1 MAKRV
6 AGNPWLNI
14 WTKPRQTVRS
24 IVDTDP
30 KFGFVILSAIYGLPM
45 ALNLAQNFSLGA
57 KVPVWAILMG
67 SLIVCAILG
76 MIGISISTWL
86 LHLTGR
92 WIGGKGSYQTIRTA
106 VTWSNVPNIV
116 TILMW
121 IVLLCVFGRAVFNK
135 QFADTHFIGFQA
147 GIVFIIFLVQ
157 AVISIWGFII
167 LLQGLGEVQ
176 GFSVWKALLNVL
188 IPFVI
193 VVAII
198 WLVGWALFGTG
209 TIHN

>member
-1 MAKRV
+1 VAKKV
-6 AGNPWLNI
+6 EGSPWLSI
-14 WTKPRQTVRS
+14 WVEPKQTIRS
-24 IVDTDP
+24 IVKTDP

-45 ALNLAQNFSLGA
+45 ALNLAQNFSLGFQ
-57 KVPVWAILMG
+57 VPLWAIVVG
-67 SLIVCAILG
+67 SLIVCTILG

-86 LHLTGR
+86 LHVTGR
-92 WIGGKGSYQTIRTA
+92 WIAGKGSYQTIRTA

-121 IVLLCVFGRAVFNK
+121 IILLSVFGGALFNK
-135 QFADTHFIGFQA
+135 QFSETHFIGYQA
-147 GIVFIIFLVQ
+147 GIVFIVFLLQTIV
-157 AVISIWGFII
+157 SIWGFII
-167 LLQGLGEVQ
+167 LLQGLSEVQ

-193 VVAII
+193 VVAVI
-198 WLVGWALFGTG
+198 WLVGWTLFGTG

>member
-1 MAKRV
+1 MAKQAV
-6 AGNPWLNI
+6 GNPWLSI
-14 WTKPRQTVRS
+14 WTEPRQTVRS
-24 IVDTDP
+24 IVKTDP
-30 KFGFVILSAIYGLPM
+30 KFRFAILSAIYGLPM
-45 ALNLAQNFSLGA
+45 ALNLAQNFSLGV
-57 KVPVWAILMG
+57 KVPLWAVLIG
-67 SLIVCAILG
+67 SLIICTLLG

-86 LHLTGR
+86 LHVTGR
-92 WIGGKGSYQTIRTA
+92 WIGGQGSYQTIRTA
-106 VTWSNVPNIV
+106 VAWSNVPNIV

-121 IVLLCVFGRAVFNK
+121 IVLLGTFGVAVFTK
-135 QFADTHFIGFQA
+135 QFSETPFVGYQA
-147 GIVFIIFLVQ
+147 GIVFIVFLIQ

-176 GFSVWKALLNVL
+176 GFSAWKALLNVL

>member
-1 MAKRV
+1 VAKP
-6 AGNPWLNI
+6 AELNPWFSI
-14 WTKPRQTVRS
+14 WTEPRKTVRS
-24 IVDTDP
+24 IVNTDP

-45 ALNLAQNFSLGA
+45 ALNLAQNFSLGSV
-57 KVPVWAILMG
+57 VPIWAVLIG
-67 SLIVCAILG
+67 SLIVCTFLG

-86 LHLTGR
+86 LQFTGR
-92 WIGGKGSYQTIRTA
+92 WIGGGGSFQTIRAA

-121 IVLLCVFGRAVFNK
+121 IVLLCMFDGAVFNR
-135 QFADTHFIGFQA
+135 QFSETRFIGYQA
-147 GIVFIIFLVQ
+147 GIVFIVFLLQ
-157 AVISIWGFII
+157 AIVSVWGFII

-176 GFSVWKALLNVL
+176 GFSAWKALLNVL

-198 WLVGWALFGTG
+198 WLVGWTLFGTG
-209 TIHN
+209 RIHN

>member
-1 MAKRV
+1 MAKK
-6 AGNPWLNI
+6 AEGNPWLSI
-14 WTKPRQTVRS
+14 WTEPRQTIGS
-24 IVDTDP
+24 IVKTDP
-30 KFGFVILSAIYGLPM
+30 KFRFVLLSAIYGLPM

-57 KVPVWAILMG
+57 KVPIWAILIG
-67 SLIVCAILG
+67 SLIVCTVLG

-86 LHLTGR
+86 LHVTGR
-92 WIGGKGSYQTIRTA
+92 WIGGKGSFQTIRTA

-116 TILMW
+116 TLLMW
-121 IVLLCVFGRAVFNK
+121 GVLLGIFGGAVFNK
-135 QFADTHFIGFQA
+135 QFSETHFIGFQA
-147 GIVFIIFLVQ
+147 GIVFIVFLIQ

-176 GFSVWKALLNVL
+176 GFSAWKALLNVL

>member
-1 MAKRV
+1 MAKK
-6 AGNPWLNI
+6 AEGNPWLSI
-14 WTKPRQTVRS
+14 WTEPRRTIRS
-24 IVDTDP
+24 IINTNP

-45 ALNLAQNFSLGA
+45 ALNLAQNFSMAAMIPAWAIVLGA
-57 KVPVWAILMG
+57 
-67 SLIVCAILG
+67 LIICVFLG

-86 LHLTGR
+86 LQTAGR
-92 WIGGKGSYQTIRTA
+92 WIGGKGSFQTIRAA

-116 TILMW
+116 TVLMW
-121 IVLLCVFGRAVFNK
+121 VILLVVFGGSVFNR
-135 QFADTHFIGFQA
+135 QFSDTQFIGYQA
-147 GIVFIIFLVQ
+147 GIVFLIFLIQ
-157 AVISIWGFII
+157 SVISIWGFII
-167 LLQGLGEVQ
+167 LLQGLAEVQ

-198 WLVGWALFGTG
+198 WLVGWALMGTG

>member
-1 MAKRV
+1 MAKK
-6 AGNPWLNI
+6 AEGNPWFGI
-14 WTKPRQTVRS
+14 WTEPRQTIRS
-24 IVDTDP
+24 IVKTDP
-30 KFGFVILSAIYGLPM
+30 KFGFVVLSAIYGLPM
-45 ALNLAQNFSLGA
+45 ALNLAQNFSLGN
-57 KVPVWAILMG
+57 VLPVWAILIG
-67 SLIVCAILG
+67 SLIVCTFLG

-86 LHLTGR
+86 LQFTGR
-92 WIGGKGSYQTIRTA
+92 WIGGKGSFQTIRTA

-116 TILMW
+116 SILMW
-121 IVLLCVFGRAVFNK
+121 IVLLGIFNGAVFNK
-135 QFADTHFIGFQA
+135 QFSETQFIGYEA
-147 GIVFIIFLVQ
+147 GIVFVIFLLQ
-157 AVISIWGFII
+157 AIVSIWGFII

-176 GFSVWKALLNVL
+176 GFSAWKALLNVL